1 MILDKSKIKQIFFQN
16 VDLIQLVDEEIQKQI
31 LQVAIEEDIAILEG
45 VWSKISEKLQR
56 EYLAEIFAMDEYDDS
71 FFISSLWCA
80 TKKQVQEDNPE
91 IFIEILR
98 QIHEDNDYIEA
109 VMENTSENL
118 IGNTIDLLLQL
129 EDLQSLPISPAI
141 AEKIINTTNCNK
153 PIVLTIKDASE
164 LSIDQL
170 EQLETVLK
178 IETIKIGNDKYA
190 IEMYKACRRKIDE
203 KMEELDLQSNI
214 GNPNREKYIFGQII
228 KRLANDICY
237 DYELEKKERHG
248 EAKSDESENA
258 RNLVGGLLNGSCVCV
273 GNAEIV
279 RNVLACCG
287 IECINIGGDEHM
299 WNQVKLDGEWFN
311 MDFTW
316 DRKRIVEMETPQ
328 YLLKSDEDF
337 KGHNADFYE
346 TKKCSRT
353 IPENELIVYIYARQF
368 QITPQHIA
376 NATRNFCNR
385 QPGALQSGISKFRDS
400 LKRSEGDTIER

>member
-16 VDLIQLVDEEIQKQI
+16 VDLIQLVDEEMQKQI

-56 EYLAEIFAMDEYDDS
+56 EYLAEILAIDEYDDS

-98 QIHEDNDYIEA
+98 QIHKDDDYMET

-129 EDLQSLPISPAI
+129 DDLQSLPISPFI
-141 AEKIINTTNCNK
+141 AERIISTTCNI

-164 LSIDQL
+164 LSVGQL
-170 EQLETVLK
+170 EQLEAVLK
-178 IETIKIGNDKYA
+178 IETIKIGNDKYK

-203 KMEELDLQSNI
+203 KIEGLDLQANL

-237 DYELEKKERHG
+237 DYELEKKEKNG

-279 RNVLACCG
+279 RNVLVCCG

-311 MDFTW
+311 IDFTW
-316 DRKRIVEMETPQ
+316 DRKRIVKMEPPQ

-337 KGHNADFYE
+337 KGHNVTFYE
-346 TKKCSRT
+346 KKKCSRT
-353 IPENELIVYIYARQF
+353 ISENELIGYIYEQQF

-376 NATRNFCNR
+376 NVTRTFCSR
-385 QPGALQSGISKFRDS
+385 QPGVLQSGISKLRDS
-400 LKRSEGDTIER
+400 FTNSKGDTMEK

>member
-1 MILDKSKIKQIFFQN
+1 MILDKNKIKQIFFQN
-16 VDLIQLVDEEIQKQI
+16 VDLIQLVDEETQKQI

-56 EYLAEIFAMDEYDDS
+56 EYLAEILAMDEFDDS

-91 IFIEILR
+91 IFIEIFR
-98 QIHEDNDYIEA
+98 QIHKDNDYMET

-118 IGNTIDLLLQL
+118 IGNTINLLLQL
-129 EDLQSLPISPAI
+129 DDLQSLPISPLI
-141 AEKIINTTNCNK
+141 AERIISTTNCNI

-164 LSIDQL
+164 LSVEQL
-170 EQLETVLK
+170 EQLESVLE
-178 IETIKIGNDKYA
+178 IEFIKIDNSKYT
-190 IEMYKACRRKIDE
+190 IDMYKACRRKIDE
-203 KMEELDLQSNI
+203 KIEGLDLQANLE
-214 GNPNREKYIFGQII
+214 NPNREKYIFCQII

-237 DYELEKKERHG
+237 DYELEKKEKNG
-248 EAKSDESENA
+248 EAKSDECENA
-258 RNLVGGLLNGSCVCV
+258 RNLVGGLLNGRCVCV
-273 GNAEIV
+273 GYAEII

-316 DRKRIVEMETPQ
+316 DRKRIVKMEPPQ

-337 KGHNADFYE
+337 KGHNATFYE
-346 TKKCSRT
+346 RKKCSRT
-353 IPENELIVYIYARQF
+353 IPENELIGYIYEQQF

-376 NATRNFCNR
+376 NVTRNFCNR
-385 QPGALQSGISKFRDS
+385 QPGVLQSGISKFRDS
-400 LKRSEGDTIER
+400 LTMSKGDTMEK